1 MKQEF
6 GKRTDVHATKRQAI
20 APVAAQLDRRL
31 SFFEAMLAS
40 VEEPSAP
47 FGRLAP
53 PVLPVIESA
62 ASIPPAV
69 SDRLFKQAERTGVS
83 LSSLCHLAW
92 AQVVGRACSQDSA
105 VIGVAIALPD
115 TAITVLPFRLTLD
128 AISVEQA
135 ARLCHAQLQALR
147 VHAHMEPESEQRC
160 SGLSTSTS
168 LFGSV
173 IDYRLHD
180 GTSALTPTMH
190 HRQPLV
196 LSVAEDVQTVNFTVC
211 AEEPIQA
218 ERVGAS
224 LLHALDQLGKLLQD
238 APETPLRALDVMPD
252 AERTLLL
259 DTWNRTEAP
268 WPETLCVHEMFEQQA
283 RKTPDATALVY
294 EAQSLSYAA
303 LNAWSNRVAH
313 HLVAYGIKPDDRVAV
328 CLARS
333 PAMMVALLAVM
344 KAGAAYVPID
354 PAYPTTRLAHVLSD
368 AAPSM
373 LLCDTV
379 GRNAL
384 GELPAGLGFLQLDAP
399 EACADQPDSDLST
412 EMLGLHASHLAYV
425 LYTSGSTGTPKGVM
439 IEHRS
444 LVNHICWQVGR
455 FGFTDLDVFLQRTS
469 PAFDASGW
477 ELWTPLAIG
486 ARLVLLPPA
495 AQRDVHATFAAVVA
509 HDVTVLQVV
518 PSLLAALPE
527 AGLKG
532 VTTLRYLFCGG
543 EPLGAELLAR
553 SRYLARNGIVNLYG
567 PTETTIDATF
577 WQAGNEGGGAIV
589 PIGRPIAN
597 TRLYLL
603 DGQGRPVPLGATGE
617 LYIGGTCV
625 GRGYLHLPALTAE
638 RFLPD
643 PFSPAPAARMYRSGD
658 LARYLPDGNVEYV
671 GRNDQQVKIRGFRIE
686 PGEIESRLAEHAS
699 VREAIVVA
707 REDAPGEKRLVA
719 YVVTAAPVDASAL
732 AATLRAHLA
741 ERLPDYMVPSAF
753 VGMTALPLTPN
764 GKIDRRALPNPVM
777 QRPMLTQP
785 YEEARSEA
793 ERRVCK
799 AFAQVLGIDA
809 VGREDNFFDLGGDSL
824 SVLRVLAN
832 LQATTPRTL
841 SANMFFEQ
849 PTARALALK
858 LDPSPADATTP
869 LAQARVTGLRA
880 IGHQEPV
887 ALISMAGRFPG
898 ATDVEQFWE
907 NLCEGRDS
915 ISFFNDESLDLSVS
929 AALRTDPTYVK
940 ARGVISDVEMFDA
953 AFFGINPKEAQLM
966 DPQQRVFLEIC
977 WECIERAGYAPDQCP
992 GTVGVYAGMNNATY
1006 FLQHVQQHPALV
1018 EAVGAFQVM
1027 LGNEKDYIATRVAH
1041 RLNLTGP
1048 AISIHTACSTSLVA
1062 VAQAFHALRTGQC
1075 DMALAGGVAVTCPPN
1090 SGYLYQEGAMLSP
1103 DGHTRS
1109 FDADAKGTVFSD
1121 GASVVMMKRLSDAQA
1136 DGDTIYAVLRGA
1148 AINNDG
1154 GLKASFTAPSVDG
1167 QAAVITAALASA
1179 GVEGRSIS
1187 YVETHGTAT
1196 PMGDPVEV
1204 AALAR
1209 SYGANTAD
1217 RSFCGIGSVKSNVG
1231 HLVTAAGVA
1240 GLIKTALSLHQ
1251 ERIPASIH
1259 YQNPNPAIDF
1269 AATPFHV
1276 HDRLAPWARQP
1287 DAPRRAG
1294 VSSFGVGGT
1303 NAHVIVEEAPL
1314 AALSDASHGPQLL
1327 QVSARTPAALA
1338 HAVSRLADHLD
1349 AQPASHLGDVA
1360 HTLRVGRKAFAHRA
1374 CVVAESPAAAAEALR
1389 SSDARLH
1396 ATGVVAARAHA
1407 VVFMF
1412 PGQGA
1417 QYAGMGRGLH
1427 AHDAAFRSAFDEAV
1441 SAFDGVL
1448 EFDLRERMFSDDAA
1462 ALTPTSAT
1470 QPATFVLEYALARRM
1485 IALGIAP
1492 TAFIGHSVG
1501 EFAAAVL
1508 AGVMSLQ
1515 DAAMLVS
1522 QRGALMQAL
1531 PAGSMLSIRLSAA
1544 QLAPHLSDGLSLAA
1558 DNAPGACVAAG
1569 PTEQIER
1576 LRATLEAQGVA
1587 AKLLQTSHA
1596 FHSSMMDPA
1605 VAPFAARVRTV
1616 QLHAPALPIYSTL
1629 TGRLL
1634 DASQATDPDH
1644 WARHLREPVQFSP
1657 ALLETLASLPQ
1668 PLFLELG
1675 PRNTLTTLVRQ
1686 HASKAAPAATAI
1698 AVLQDDP
1705 RSEPAAFA
1713 LAAGRLWTLGMTPDL
1728 RSFDPRE
1735 RKQRLRLP
1743 TYPFERKRYWVDS
1756 VPSAAVATPAA
1767 VAHPSAAPSAIAL
1780 PPVSNPESSMP
1791 SLPVA
1796 QYSQS
1801 ARRSRLSS
1809 RVLELFED
1817 VSGTDMSQTEG
1828 SASFIEIGL
1837 DSLTL
1842 TQVALQLKREFKI
1855 GITFRQLME
1864 SYCSI
1869 DALVGYLD
1877 SALPLEAVAAPA
1889 AASVATP
1896 QPLPVAPL
1904 PQAPMLMASGQGSF
1918 VQQVIAQQMQ
1928 LMQQQLAMLAG
1939 SGTAPAP
1946 AALEHAA
1953 LATPAVPPV
1962 QVTEPLAP
1970 ATDEAEKVK
1979 AAYDVKKA
1987 FGAIARIHT
1996 QSREISDRQR
2006 ARLDAFI
2013 RRYVERTAAS
2023 KSFTAR
2029 NRPHMA
2035 DPRVVTGFR
2044 PLTKEITYQIV
2055 VDRSK
2060 GSHVRD
2066 IDGHDYVDV
2075 LGGFGMNLFG
2085 WQPDFV
2091 VEAVRRQLEAGYEIG
2106 PQHPLAAEVTQLVCE
2121 LTGFDRAGL
2130 CNTGSEAVMAAIRI
2144 ARTATGRNTVVVFTG
2159 SYHGTF
2165 DEVLVRAGRTAKGI
2179 PAAPG
2184 IMNGM
2189 FGDIRVLDYGTPE
2202 ALEFI
2207 RQNAD
2212 DLAAVLV
2219 EPVQSRRPEFQPR
2232 EFLQEVRV
2240 ITERSGACLI
2250 FDEVITGFRSNLGGA
2265 QAIFGVRADLASYG
2279 KVIGGGFPVGVIAG
2293 KREFMDALDGG
2304 EWNYGDDSIPS
2315 VGVTYFAGTFV
2326 RHPLALAAAKASL
2339 QHLKE
2344 AGPALQTQLNLHTAA
2359 MADELTAFCREAGAP
2374 LEIRYFS
2381 SLWRVAW
2388 LEDHPL
2394 QDLLF
2399 AMMRSRGVHI
2409 LDNFP
2414 CFMTTAHTQQDIAT
2428 IKSAFKESL
2437 AEMQEAE
2444 FLPRRAVVVQRF
2456 DAAHPP
2462 VPNARLGRD
2471 KEGQP
2476 AWFVPDPAA
2485 KDKFIKI
2492 QS

>member
-1 MKQEF
+1 M
-6 GKRTDVHATKRQAI
+6 
-20 APVAAQLDRRL
+20 
-31 SFFEAMLAS
+31 
-40 VEEPSAP
+40 
-47 FGRLAP
+47 
-53 PVLPVIESA
+53 
-62 ASIPPAV
+62 PPALR
-69 SDRLFKQAERTGVS
+69 DRLRLQAERLGVS
-83 LSSLCHLAW
+83 LSSLLHLGCV
-92 AQVVGRACSQDSA
+92 QVVARSSGQDNPLM
-105 VIGVAIALPD
+105 GVVMSSRDGGAE
-115 TAITVLPFRLTLD
+115 VLPFRLELEGLD
-128 AISVEQA
+128 IEAA
-135 ARLCHAQLQALR
+135 ARQCDAQL
-147 VHAHMEPESEQRC
+147 HASR
-160 SGLSTSTS
+160 SGADFPATAQPQ
-168 LFGSV
+168 FDGV
-173 IDYRLHD
+173 IDYRRAEAECA
-180 GTSALTPTMH
+180 ALPPAGRH
-190 HRQPLV
+190 CPLL
-196 LSVAEDVQTVNFTVC
+196 LSVSEDEESLRLAVDAEAPIHAGQVN
-211 AEEPIQA
+211 A
-218 ERVGAS
+218 R
-224 LLHALDQLGKLLQD
+224 LLHTLDRICRLLQE
-238 APETPLRALDVMPD
+238 APRTLLTAIDVLPD
-252 AERTLLL
+252 AERALLL

-268 WPETLCVHEMFEQQA
+268 WPEALCVHELFEEQV
-283 RKTPDATALVY
+283 RKTPDAVAVIHGD
-294 EAQSLSYAA
+294 QRLSYAE
-303 LNAWSNRVAH
+303 LNARANRVAH
-313 HLVAYGIKPDDRVAV
+313 HLVSLGIQPDDRIAV

-333 PAMMVALLAVM
+333 PAMMVGLLAVL

-354 PAYPTTRLAHVLSD
+354 PAYPTTRLAHVLRD
-368 AAPSM
+368 AAPGF
-373 LLCDTV
+373 LLCDAV
-379 GRNAL
+379 GRSAL
-384 GELPAGLGFLQLDAP
+384 GELPAGLGFLELDQP
-399 EACADQPDSDLST
+399 EPCADQPATDLPPAT
-412 EMLGLHASHLAYV
+412 LGLRSTHLAYV

-455 FGFTDLDVFLQRTS
+455 FEFTAQDVFLQRTS

-477 ELWTPLAIG
+477 ELWTSLAIG

-495 AQRDVHATFAAVVA
+495 DQRDVHATFAAVVA
-509 HDVTVLQVV
+509 HEVTILQVV
-518 PSLLAALPE
+518 PSLLAALPA
-527 AGLKG
+527 AGLPG
-532 VTTLRYLFCGG
+532 VSTLRYLFCGG
-543 EPLGAELLAR
+543 EPLSAELLAR
-553 SRYLARNGIVNLYG
+553 SRYLAREGIVNLYG
-567 PTETTIDATF
+567 PTETTIDATA
-577 WQAGNEGGGAIV
+577 WQAGADAEGAAVV

-603 DGQGRPVPLGATGE
+603 DSHQRLVPAGATGE
-617 LYIGGTCV
+617 LYIGGACV
-625 GRGYLHLPALTAE
+625 GRGYLHRPDLTAE
-638 RFLPD
+638 RFLAD
-643 PFSPAPAARMYRSGD
+643 PFSAAPAARMYRSGD
-658 LARYLPDGNVEYV
+658 LARYLPDGNVEYL
-671 GRNDQQVKIRGFRIE
+671 GRNDQQIKIRGFRIE
-686 PGEIESRLAEHAS
+686 PGEIESRLLEHAW
-699 VREAIVVA
+699 VRETIVLG
-707 REDAPGEKRLVA
+707 REDAHGEKRLAA
-719 YVVTAAPVDASAL
+719 YVVTTEPVDAAQL
-732 AATLRAHLA
+732 AAVLRAHLG
-741 ERLPDYMVPSAF
+741 ERLPDYMVPGAF
-753 VGMTALPLTPN
+753 VAMQALPLTPN
-764 GKIDRRALPNPVM
+764 GKIDRRALPDPVM
-777 QRPMLTQP
+777 RRPMLPQP
-785 YEEARSEA
+785 FEEGRSEA

-799 AFAQVLGIDA
+799 AFASVLGIDE
-809 VGREDNFFDLGGDSL
+809 VGRDDNFFELGGDSL
-824 SVLRVLAN
+824 SVLRVLAD
-832 LQATTPRTL
+832 LQAGTAQQL
-841 SANMFFEQ
+841 SANMFFEE

-858 LDPSPADATTP
+858 LDGASAEEANP
-869 LAQARVTGLRA
+869 LARAPGRRSTGD
-880 IGHQEPV
+880 QEPV
-887 ALISMAGRFPG
+887 ALIAMAGRFPG
-898 ATDVEQFWE
+898 AADVEQFWD
-907 NLCEGRDS
+907 NLCAGRDS
-915 ISFFNDESLDLSVS
+915 ISFFDDESLDPSVS
-929 AALRTDPTYVK
+929 ASLRADPTYVK
-940 ARGVISDVEMFDA
+940 ARGVIDDVDMFDP

-992 GTVGVYAGMNNATY
+992 GTVGIYAGMNNATY
-1006 FLQHVQQHPALV
+1006 FLQHVQRHPELV
-1018 EAVGAFQVM
+1018 DAVGAFQVM

-1075 DMALAGGVAVTCPPN
+1075 DMALAGGVAVTCPPR

-1121 GASVVMMKRLSDAQA
+1121 GAGVVLMKRLSDAVA
-1136 DGDTIYAVLRGA
+1136 DGDTIYAVLRGVA
-1148 AINNDG
+1148 VNNDG
-1154 GLKASFTAPSVDG
+1154 GVKASFTAPSVQG
-1167 QAAVITAALASA
+1167 QAAVIAAALDCA

-1196 PMGDPVEV
+1196 PMGDPVEI
-1204 AALAR
+1204 AALSR
-1209 SYGANTAD
+1209 SYGANTED
-1217 RSFCGIGSVKSNVG
+1217 TDFCGIGSVKSNVG

-1240 GLIKTALSLHQ
+1240 GLIKTALSLHL
-1251 ERIPASIH
+1251 ERIPATIH
-1259 YQNPNPAIDF
+1259 YKAPNPAIDF
-1269 AATPFHV
+1269 ASTPFHV
-1276 HDRLAPWARQP
+1276 HAALAPWTRQAG
-1287 DAPRRAG
+1287 APRRAG

-1303 NAHVIVEEAPL
+1303 NAHVIVEEAPV
-1314 AALSDASHGPQLL
+1314 AVVSDRVLGPQLL
-1327 QVSARTPAALA
+1327 QVSARTPTALA
-1338 HAVSRLADHLD
+1338 LAVSRLADHLETH
-1349 AQPASHLGDVA
+1349 PESHLADVA
-1360 HTLRVGRKAFAHRA
+1360 HTLRTGRKAFSHRA
-1374 CVVAESPAAAAEALR
+1374 CVVAESPAAAAVALR
-1389 SSDARLH
+1389 SRDARLH
-1396 ATGVVAARAHA
+1396 ATGTLAARAQA
-1407 VVFMF
+1407 VVFLL

-1427 AHDAAFRSAFDEAV
+1427 AHDPVFRGAFDEAV
-1441 SAFDGVL
+1441 SAFDGLL
-1448 EFDLRERMFSDDAA
+1448 ESSLRERMFSDDPA
-1462 ALTPTSAT
+1462 ALSPTSMT

-1485 IALGIAP
+1485 IALGIEPA
-1492 TAFIGHSVG
+1492 AFIGHSVG

-1515 DAAMLVS
+1515 DAAMLVA

-1531 PAGSMLSIRLSAA
+1531 PAGSMLSVRLSAA
-1544 QLAPHLSDGLSLAA
+1544 QLAPWLSNDLSLAA
-1558 DNAPGACVAAG
+1558 ENAPGACVAAG
-1569 PTEQIER
+1569 PTEQIEQ
-1576 LRATLEAQGVA
+1576 LRATLEAQGIA

-1596 FHSSMMDPA
+1596 FHSSMMEPA
-1605 VAPFAARVRTV
+1605 VAPFAASVRTV
-1616 QLHAPALPIYSTL
+1616 RLQPPLLPIYSTL

-1634 DASQATDPDH
+1634 SAAEATDPDH
-1644 WARHLREPVQFSP
+1644 WARHLRDPVRFSP
-1657 ALLETLASLPQ
+1657 ALLEAVSSVPE

-1675 PRNTLTTLVRQ
+1675 PRSTLTTLVRQ
-1686 HASKAAPAATAI
+1686 HAGKAAPAATAI
-1698 AVLQDDP
+1698 AVLGDDP
-1705 RSEPAAFA
+1705 RSEPATFA

-1728 RSFDPRE
+1728 GSFDARE

-1743 TYPFERKRYWVDS
+1743 TYPFERKRYWVES
-1756 VPSAAVATPAA
+1756 SQSADVGAPAPVAPLPATP
-1767 VAHPSAAPSAIAL
+1767 PSVAPS
-1780 PPVSNPESSMP
+1780 PVSIPESTMSSP
-1791 SLPVA
+1791 TATPH
-1796 QYSQS
+1796 SQS
-1801 ARRSRLSS
+1801 ARRSRLSG

-1817 VSGTDMSQTEG
+1817 VSGTDMSQTQG
-1828 SASFIEIGL
+1828 SASFIDIGL

-1864 SYCSI
+1864 SYCSV
-1869 DALVGYLD
+1869 DALVDYLD
-1877 SALPLEAVAAPA
+1877 SALPLEAAAAPVPVPVPAPVAVAAPVA
-1889 AASVATP
+1889 QVAS
-1896 QPLPVAPL
+1896 PLPVAPL
-1904 PQAPMLMASGQGSF
+1904 QQAPMVVGSGQGSL

-1939 SGTAPAP
+1939 SPMAAAPVVAEQAAPAP
-1946 AALEHAA
+1946 VPVQAAPALQPPASEPSAAALE
-1953 LATPAVPPV
+1953 
-1962 QVTEPLAP
+1962 
-1970 ATDEAEKVK
+1970 DAEKVK
-1979 AAYDVKKA
+1979 ATYDVKKA

-2006 ARLDAFI
+2006 ARLDTFM
-2013 RRYVERTAAS
+2013 RRYMERTAAS
-2023 KSFTAR
+2023 KAFTAR

-2035 DPRVVTGFR
+2035 DPRVVNGFR
-2044 PLTKEITYQIV
+2044 PVTKEITYQIV

-2060 GSHVRD
+2060 GSHVWD

-2091 VEAVRRQLEAGYEIG
+2091 QEAVRKQLDMGYEIG

-2184 IMNGM
+2184 IMSGM

-2232 EFLQEVRV
+2232 EFLQEVRA
-2240 ITERSGACLI
+2240 ITERSSTCLI

-2279 KVIGGGFPVGVIAG
+2279 KVIGGGFPVGVVAG

-2304 EWNYGDDSIPS
+2304 GWNYGDDSIPS

-2339 QHLKE
+2339 EHLKQV
-2344 AGPALQTQLNLHTAA
+2344 GPALQTQLNLHTAA
-2359 MADELTAFCREAGAP
+2359 MADELTAFCREVGAP
-2374 LEIRYFS
+2374 LEVRYFS

-2428 IKSAFKESL
+2428 IKSAFKESV

-2444 FLPRRAVVVQRF
+2444 FLPRRAAPVHRF

-2471 KEGQP
+2471 KDGQP
-2476 AWFVPDPAA
+2476 AWFVPDPVA
-2485 KDKFIKI
+2485 KGKFIKI